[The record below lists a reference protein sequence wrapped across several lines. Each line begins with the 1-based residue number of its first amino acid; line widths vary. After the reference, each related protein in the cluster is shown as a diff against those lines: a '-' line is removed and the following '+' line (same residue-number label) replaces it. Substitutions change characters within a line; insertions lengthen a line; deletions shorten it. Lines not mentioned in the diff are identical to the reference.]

1 MKYVVLLIIGIYSLI
16 IIKLVVNLKR
26 SKRRSQSRIKL
37 LEDIIRE
44 MQLLLED
51 QNQKIELLDQLKLK
65 LRASNETLNNSIFN
79 FNFELLENIFKKK

>member
-16 IIKLVVNLKR
+16 IFRLVVNLKR
-26 SKRRSQSRIKL
+26 SKRRSQSRIEL

>member
-16 IIKLVVNLKR
+16 IFRLVVNLKR

>member
-26 SKRRSQSRIKL
+26 SIRKSQSRIKL

-51 QNQKIELLDQLKLK
+51 QNQKVELLDQLKLK

>member
-26 SKRRSQSRIKL
+26 SKRRSQSRIEL

>member
-16 IIKLVVNLKR
+16 IFRLVVNLKR
-26 SKRRSQSRIKL
+26 SKRKSQSRIKL

>member
-16 IIKLVVNLKR
+16 IIRLVVNLKR
-26 SKRRSQSRIKL
+26 SKRKSQSRIKL

>member
-26 SKRRSQSRIKL
+26 SKRKSQSRIKL

-51 QNQKIELLDQLKLK
+51 QNQKVELLDQLKLK